1 MVLLCRGRRSCR
13 RAPRDKTVAGA
24 CHPRR
29 SRACGCVCRDL
40 REHGRPKGSRRTTAQ
55 PLFGGKPAPDRVP
68 RSASQVNFFAGPL
81 HTASLRTTPS
91 PAPHRLSIT
100 RGLLSR
106 AKSLPFAVRPA
117 SGSTRKTT
125 RRRAPHSGRRS
136 PILRVVAGGV
146 SPYCRQLVFG
156 TIAKSVRYRQHL
168 TLLAGEIGVGRSS
181 SVHQ

>member
-1 MVLLCRGRRSCR
+1 MVLLCRGRRRCR
-13 RAPRDKTVAGA
+13 LAPRDKTVAGA
-24 CHPRR
+24 CRPRR

-55 PLFGGKPAPDRVP
+55 PPFGGKPAPDRVP
-68 RSASQVNFFAGPL
+68 RSASQVNFLAGNP
-81 HTASLRTTPS
+81 HTASLRTTPA

-106 AKSLPFAVRPA
+106 AKALPFAVRPA

-125 RRRAPHSGRRS
+125 RLRSPHSGRRS

-146 SPYCRQLVFG
+146 SPYCRQLSFVA
-156 TIAKSVRYRQHL
+156 IPQSLRYAQPVTR
-168 TLLAGEIGVGRSS
+168 APAEIGVGTA
-181 SVHQ
+181 